1 MTLSEYLSTNKIT
14 QAAFAESIGATQQAV
29 GYWVGGERCPQLRL
43 MQRIVDATNGAVT
56 PNDFLLSMSPLI
68 EPAPPVSE
76 PQEAAE

>member
-43 MQRIVDATNGAVT
+43 MQRITDATNGAVT
-56 PNDFLLSMSPLI
+56 PNDFLP
-68 EPAPPVSE
+68 PAPGDLRPPVPE